1 MKNSEVSKIWMIL
14 PRSIVIVL
22 ICTTTYKAVFKGPLP
37 KVYWIFFGTLTY
49 CVHKLMPKCA
59 FFEISWKICPKILSY
74 MYHLC
79 FEIRSYQILIF
90 LTASIALAVLHFTFF
105 SVFTWSVLLNL
116 SQTCRNLHKLAQT
129 CIDLYWNI

>member
-1 MKNSEVSKIWMIL
+1 MGYTTHWNWRLHEIFLHLYLKCKVNLGFQIWIQNIWLQVKSISFKNNMKNSEVSKIWMIL

-49 CVHKLMPKCA
+49 GVHKLMPKCA
-59 FFEISWKICPKILSY
+59 FFDISWKICPKILSY

-79 FEIRSYQILIF
+79 FEIRSYQIL
-90 LTASIALAVLHFTFF
+90 
-105 SVFTWSVLLNL
+105 
-116 SQTCRNLHKLAQT
+116 
-129 CIDLYWNI
+129 